1 MNIFVAIMSV
11 IVSIFSLLVTVLI
24 GWQIYQAVNVERKI
38 KRGIEKGL
46 KQSVPMAI
54 SVALAQRGMS
64 LHNQGMKADAAQ
76 QLLNSFAVLAAQSK
90 YKSFLS
96 ESKEYATEKLVEYN
110 KEKLTI
116 KVQSQEE
123 KELYFSAACYTKNKD
138 IVELV
143 NRMEV
148 ENESE

>member
-90 YKSFLS
+90 YKSFLN

-110 KEKLTI
+110 KERLTI

>member
-76 QLLNSFAVLAAQSK
+76 QLLNSLAVLAAQSK
-90 YKSFLS
+90 YKSFLN

-110 KEKLTI
+110 KENLI
-116 KVQSQEE
+116 IRVQSQEE

-138 IVELV
+138 IIELV
-143 NRMEV
+143 NRMKI
-148 ENESE
+148 ENENE

>member
-90 YKSFLS
+90 YKSFLN

-138 IVELV
+138 IVELL

>member
-11 IVSIFSLLVTVLI
+11 ILSIFSLLVTVLI

-90 YKSFLS
+90 YKSFLN

>member
-90 YKSFLS
+90 YKSFLN

-110 KEKLTI
+110 KERLTI

-123 KELYFSAACYTKNKD
+123 KELYFSAARYTKNKD